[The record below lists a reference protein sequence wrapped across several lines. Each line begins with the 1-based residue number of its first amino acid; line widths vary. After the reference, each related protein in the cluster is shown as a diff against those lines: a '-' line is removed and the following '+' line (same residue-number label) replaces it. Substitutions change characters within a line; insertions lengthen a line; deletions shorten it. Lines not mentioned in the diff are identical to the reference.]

1 MKYISPKDQIEIYID
16 GCDNYEFQIPDLT
29 YIFARKRSQ
38 KNKIET
44 YVLPLLES
52 QRMLTYVIA
61 GDKSIPVISAASI
74 IAKVSRDRLMCE
86 YSEKFPVYGF
96 ETHKGYGT
104 KKHREALLNYG
115 ITSIHRKSYEPIKR
129 LIL

>member
-61 GDKSIPVISAASI
+61 GDNLCSI
-74 IAKVSRDRLMCE
+74 
-86 YSEKFPVYGF
+86 
-96 ETHKGYGT
+96 GYCQG
-104 KKHREALLNYG
+104 ESG
-115 ITSIHRKSYEPIKR
+115 SSYV
-129 LIL
+129 